1 MAHFAKLDENNIV
14 IKVVVIGNDV
24 PTSNGP
30 LGENDMHIDGET
42 YCNTLFGGKWKQTSY
57 NARFRKKYAGI
68 DNVYDEELDIFRG
81 KQPYPSWTL
90 DSTGE
95 WQPPITFPTII
106 EENTGDENYPKHV
119 YRISWNET
127 NQRWESTNYAGN
139 SVIWNPNSSSW
150 S

>member
-14 IKVVVIGNDV
+14 AKVVVIGNDV

-42 YCNTLFGGKWKQTSY
+42 YCNRLFGGNWKQTSY
-57 NARFRKKYAGI
+57 NAKFRKKYAGI
-68 DNVYDEELDIFRG
+68 GNVYDEELDIFRG
-81 KQPYPSWTL
+81 QQPYSSWTL

-95 WQPPITFPTII
+95 WQAPIAFPSII
-106 EENTGDENYPKHV
+106 LEDTGDENYPKHI
-119 YRISWNET
+119 YQISWNES

-139 SVIWNPNSSSW
+139 SVIWDPSSSSW

>member
-14 IKVVVIGNDV
+14 TKVVVIGNDV

-42 YCNTLFGGKWKQTSY
+42 YCNRLFGGKWKQTSY
-57 NARFRKKYAGI
+57 NASFRKKYAGVG
-68 DNVYDEELDIFRG
+68 NVYDEELDIFRG
-81 KQPYPSWTL
+81 QQPYPSWTL
-90 DSTGE
+90 NSTGE
-95 WQPPITFPTII
+95 WQAPIAFPSII
-106 EENTGDENYPKHV
+106 LEETGDENYPKHV
-119 YRISWNET
+119 YQISWNES

-139 SVIWNPNSSSW
+139 SVIWDPNSSSW